1 MKIYG
6 VALLAAC
13 FLAGKLLGNVLGN
26 LINIESDIGGVG
38 FAMLLLMVSSM
49 YLRKKGWMVEETKKG
64 ILFWSSIYIPI
75 VVAMAATL
83 NVNAAMSGG
92 VVTLVAGIGVTLV
105 CMLLVPLLSK
115 IGRRSETVLSEK
127 TKNGNR

>member
-92 VVTLVAGIGVTLV
+92 VVTLFAGIVVTLV
-105 CMLLVPLLSK
+105 CMLLVPFLSK
-115 IGRRSETVLSEK
+115 IVRRSETVLSEK

>member
-13 FLAGKLLGNVLGN
+13 FLTGKLLGNVLGN

-49 YLRKKGWMVEETKKG
+49 YLRKKGWMVEETKQG

>member
-13 FLAGKLLGNVLGN
+13 FLLGKILGN
-26 LINIESDIGGVG
+26 LLGSLINIDSDIGGVG
-38 FAMLLLMVSSM
+38 FAMFLLMLSSI
-49 YLRKKGWMVEETKKG
+49 YLRKKGWLVQESERG

-83 NVNAAMSGG
+83 NVKAAVSGG
-92 VVTLVAGIGVTLV
+92 FIAILAGIGATVVALF
-105 CMLLVPLLSK
+105 LVPVIAK
-115 IGRRSETVLSEK
+115 IGRKNESES
-127 TKNGNR
+127 

>member
-83 NVNAAMSGG
+83 NVNGAMSGG
-92 VVTLVAGIGVTLV
+92 VVTLVAAVGVTLV
-105 CMLLVPLLSK
+105 SMLLVPLLSK
-115 IGRRSETVLSEK
+115 IGRRSETVLSKK

>member
-1 MKIYG
+1 
-6 VALLAAC
+6 
-13 FLAGKLLGNVLGN
+13 VLGN

-49 YLRKKGWMVEETKKG
+49 YLRKKGWMVEETKQG

>member
-1 MKIYG
+1 M
-6 VALLAAC
+6 
-13 FLAGKLLGNVLGN
+13 LGN

-92 VVTLVAGIGVTLV
+92 VVTLFAGIGVTLV

>member
-49 YLRKKGWMVEETKKG
+49 YLRKKGWMVEETKQG

-115 IGRRSETVLSEK
+115 IGQRNETILSEK

>member
-49 YLRKKGWMVEETKKG
+49 YLRKKGWMVEETKQG

>member
-26 LINIESDIGGVG
+26 LINIDSDIGGVG

-83 NVNAAMSGG
+83 NVNAALSGG
-92 VVTLVAGIGVTLV
+92 LVTLVAGIGVTVV
-105 CMLLVPLLSK
+105 CMLLVRLLYK
-115 IGRRSETVLSEK
+115 IGMNTETLLPEISK
-127 TKNGNR
+127 TGIR

>member
-83 NVNAAMSGG
+83 NVNSAMSGG